1 MSKSHNFQTD
11 ILVEGYMLNQDKDG
25 DGRKRAVKLI
35 IDPDYN
41 KETIEILESRDSCY
55 LLKYD
60 DRWNNYYWNSA
71 GSYFCND
78 SCL

>member
-1 MSKSHNFQTD
+1 MNKSNNFQND

-25 DGRKRAVKLI
+25 DGRKRAVEFI
-35 IDPDYN
+35 VDPDYN
-41 KETIEILESRDSCY
+41 KETIERLESRDSCY

-71 GSYFCND
+71 GCYFCND